1 MTRHLLDPAFDRVP
15 VRRDP
20 VTLRA
25 LFNLRC
31 GQIGTIMD
39 VLQISGHR
47 LCPACEALAIA
58 AGADVG

>member
-20 VTLRA
+20 VTGMG
-25 LFNLRC
+25 LFNLQC
-31 GQIGTIMD
+31 GQVGTILD
-39 VLQISGHR
+39 VLRLPNHR

-58 AGADVG
+58 AGAEVG